1 MLNQFKPAMNKSK
14 LDTIRTERFYH
25 RKDTHFRR
33 IIGQSFLRM
42 MIMINFT
49 PQNCIWHLIGLAY
62 DTLFRFYRW
71 VDFIAKHFFLLR
83 SAKMNATIIFAIKF
97 DRKKWVQHEL
107 KSEQNRLTIW
117 SICIYAAISYLELN
131 PWDNSIL
138 TYWNMVNDFVPALE
152 TWNIGYI
159 I

>member
-1 MLNQFKPAMNKSK
+1 
-14 LDTIRTERFYH
+14 
-25 RKDTHFRR
+25 
-33 IIGQSFLRM
+33 
-42 MIMINFT
+42 
-49 PQNCIWHLIGLAY
+49 
-62 DTLFRFYRW
+62 
-71 VDFIAKHFFLLR
+71 
-83 SAKMNATIIFAIKF
+83 MNATIIFAIKF